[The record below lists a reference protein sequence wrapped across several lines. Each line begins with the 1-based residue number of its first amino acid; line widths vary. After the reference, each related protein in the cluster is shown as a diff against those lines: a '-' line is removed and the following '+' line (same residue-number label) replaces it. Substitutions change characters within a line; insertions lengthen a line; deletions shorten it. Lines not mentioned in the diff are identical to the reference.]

1 MLKMNEIIESL
12 HHVPYINPLMSLF
25 KISHPIAP
33 IISIYLEKRIT
44 ENQITDNQKILNKKL
59 EFRQCFA
66 DINREELQDTIPGN
80 FYQEMLDSS
89 DINYYNGWTP
99 LAWACANNLESV
111 AIKFINIGAIINPPG
126 ANPLEW
132 AINSNNYKLVKILLD
147 SGAYFDYKKDNS
159 WRPHYHNRP
168 IPSPLPTSL
177 ISAINDNRDDSIIA
191 ELISRGSNVNYIRE
205 NGGTLLHLATEIRY
219 DKCKESIA
227 SLLIN
232 AGIDINIKNSQGL
245 TALSYAI
252 ENSHDSVI
260 LLLLRKGANVSK
272 DCEEELKL
280 AKKEHEKRKSS
291 SYMMYMFK
299 NYKKNQ
305 LETIKILENHQKLMR
320 IKLFYL
326 MKPYNDHETNKSHR
340 LKPLGKLLTNQVEN
354 YQTDFI
360 KKKIASYLF

>member
-1 MLKMNEIIESL
+1 MNEIIESL
-12 HHVPYINPLMSLF
+12 HHVPYINPLTSLL
-25 KISHPIAP
+25 KVSHPIAP
-33 IISIYLEKRIT
+33 IISMYVEKRIT
-44 ENQITDNQKILNKKL
+44 DNQRIANKKL
-59 EFRQCFA
+59 RFRQCFA
-66 DINREELQDTIPGN
+66 DINRERLQDTIPGN

-111 AIKFINIGAIINPPG
+111 AIKFMNIGAIINPPG

-132 AINSNNYKLVKILLD
+132 AIHSNNYKLVKILLD
-147 SGAYFDYKKDNS
+147 SGAYFDYEKDKS
-159 WRPHYHNRP
+159 WRPHHHDRP
-168 IPSPLPTSL
+168 IPSSLPTSL
-177 ISAINDNRDDSIIA
+177 ISAVRDGRDDSIIA
-191 ELISRGSNVNYIRE
+191 ELISRGSNVNYINE
-205 NGGTLLHLATEIRY
+205 NGNTLLHLATEIRY

-252 ENSHDSVI
+252 KNSHDSVI
-260 LLLLRKGANVSK
+260 LLLLREGANVSK

-305 LETIKILENHQKLMR
+305 LETIKILENHQKWMR
-320 IKLFYL
+320 IKLLYL

-340 LKPLGKLLTNQVEN
+340 LKPLGKLLTNQVED

-360 KKKIASYLF
+360 VKKIASYLV

>member
-1 MLKMNEIIESL
+1 MY
-12 HHVPYINPLMSLF
+12 V
-25 KISHPIAP
+25 
-33 IISIYLEKRIT
+33 EKR
-44 ENQITDNQKILNKKL
+44 ITDNQKIANKKL
-59 EFRQCFA
+59 KFRQCFA
-66 DINREELQDTIPGN
+66 DINRERLQDTIPGN

-111 AIKFINIGAIINPPG
+111 AINFMNIGAIINPPG

-132 AINSNNYKLVKILLD
+132 AIHSNNYKLVKILLD

-159 WRPHYHNRP
+159 WRPHHHGRP
-168 IPSPLPTSL
+168 IPSSLPTSL
-177 ISAINDNRDDSIIA
+177 ISAVRDNRDDSIIA
-191 ELISRGSNVNYIRE
+191 ELISRGSNVNYINE
-205 NGGTLLHLATEIRY
+205 NGNTLLHLATRKRY

-232 AGIDINIKNSQGL
+232 AGIDINYKNSQGL
-245 TALSYAI
+245 TALSHTI
-252 ENSHDSVI
+252 ENSHYS
-260 LLLLRKGANVSK
+260 LTLFLLRKGANVSK

-280 AKKEHEKRKSS
+280 SEKEHEKLR
-291 SYMMYMFK
+291 MFK
-299 NYKKNQ
+299 NYEKKKNQ
-305 LETIKILENHQKLMR
+305 LETMKILKNHQKLMR

-360 KKKIASYLF
+360 KKKNSILFVLIKKIDKN